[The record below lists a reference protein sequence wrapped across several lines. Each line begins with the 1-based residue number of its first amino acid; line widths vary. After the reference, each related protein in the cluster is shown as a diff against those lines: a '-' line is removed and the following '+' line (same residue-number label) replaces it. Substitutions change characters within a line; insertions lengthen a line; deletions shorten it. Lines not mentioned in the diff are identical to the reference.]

1 MVLVA
6 KPMFSIM
13 RNHLEP
19 ISEAPDRPE
28 GQELSMYQV
37 GVTGGLHPPATPTN
51 VCGRWVWL
59 VDVAVLMRKVTLF
72 YY

>member
-6 KPMFSIM
+6 KPMFSVM

-19 ISEAPDRPE
+19 ISEAPDRSE

-37 GVTGGLHPPATPTN
+37 GVTGG
-51 VCGRWVWL
+51 CGSAYEESHIILLLGQNTLLLQHISYVW
-59 VDVAVLMRKVTLF
+59 
-72 YY
+72 